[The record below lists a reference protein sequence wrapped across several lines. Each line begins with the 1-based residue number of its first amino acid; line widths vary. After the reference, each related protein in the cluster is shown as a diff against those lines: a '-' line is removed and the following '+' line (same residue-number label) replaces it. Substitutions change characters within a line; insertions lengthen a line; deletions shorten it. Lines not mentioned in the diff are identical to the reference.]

1 MNNNLFT
8 SLNLSQHR
16 FPTLRN
22 MDIFSSI
29 TDMFISSPNFTD
41 NITIGSSIII
51 ALTISG
57 SIIYYLNLPS
67 AKEGKG
73 DKENLNEARSVT
85 SVDDTIT
92 STDSASCQNVIDKN
106 VGTSPISSTIDTNN
120 SSNLSS
126 SAEVLKDP
134 LSVRTKF
141 ISTDNTSA
149 QIREVTDA
157 NIGTSSIN
165 ILPKTIEVTD
175 ANIGTS
181 SMVNKEHLDQNI
193 GTTSTLTYDTSTSVE
208 QTLRTVADQNVE
220 ISQQL
225 AIISDQ
231 NLDTI
236 SNLAS
241 TIIEYLL

>member
-1 MNNNLFT
+1 
-8 SLNLSQHR
+8 
-16 FPTLRN
+16 
-22 MDIFSSI
+22 
-29 TDMFISSPNFTD
+29 MFISSPNFTD
-41 NITIGSSIII
+41 NITIGSNIII
-51 ALTISG
+51 ALIISG

-67 AKEGKG
+67 ATEGKG

-85 SVDDTIT
+85 SVDGTIT
-92 STDSASCQNVIDKN
+92 STDSASHQNVIDKN
-106 VGTSPISSTIDTNN
+106 VGTSSISSTCADTNN

-126 SAEVLKDP
+126 NEVLRDP

-149 QIREVTDA
+149 QIREVTDG
-157 NIGTSSIN
+157 NIGTSSID
-165 ILPKTIEVTD
+165 ISPKTIEITD
-175 ANIGTS
+175 GNIGIY

-193 GTTSTLTYDTSTSVE
+193 GTTSTLTSDTSTSAE
-208 QTLRTVADQNVE
+208 QTLRTVTDQNVE

-241 TIIEYLL
+241 TILEYLL